1 MRMETSMGSGHNVQL
16 PAETINQTETLSW
29 SATDRS
35 ISMANH
41 QLTRNPVK
49 QVTGIDSVLVIVA
62 SMRWSTGGLRRSTM
76 VYVMLS
82 GVYRSAGLT
91 PSMQTPQ
98 LLDCLLLG
106 QGTRG
111 TFCLIG
117 EKGASWHDSCQGI
130 MTSSKKVWVKT
141 LQKNG
146 TRRNSSFCY
155 RA

>member
-1 MRMETSMGSGHNVQL
+1 
-16 PAETINQTETLSW
+16 
-29 SATDRS
+29 
-35 ISMANH
+35 MAYH
-41 QLTRNPVK
+41 QLTKNPVK

-62 SMRWSTGGLRRSTM
+62 SMRWYWWSTMVYGGLRWSTM

-82 GVYRSAGLT
+82 GVYRSAGLN
-91 PSMQTPQ
+91 PSMQSPQ

-106 QGTRG
+106 QGARG
-111 TFCLIG
+111 FVNRG
-117 EKGASWHDSCQGI
+117 KGASWHDSCQGI
-130 MTSSKKVWVKT
+130 MTSSKKVWVTT